1 MIKITQVRDGGNH
14 VTQSTLTLDAW
25 VERMKE
31 EVKTCPVTMFRSQLR
46 HFLPGDHCEAADKL
60 PKMMPAAEFR
70 KTEGGQCMKAY
81 NGLVE
86 LTVGPLA
93 GRAEVE
99 QVKREAWKLPQ
110 TRCAFMGASG
120 HSVKILV
127 AFTRPD
133 NTLPLTRAEAEAFHA
148 HAYIMAVKC
157 YQPQLSFDIRPKEPF
172 LEQYSRL
179 SYDPDV
185 LYRPDSVQFY
195 LSQPMGM
202 PDEMA
207 LHTEPAVSGQR
218 PLERALGSYET
229 ADALSMLF
237 EAALRQAYIDLDK
250 PDPADEKSSY
260 SWDTLLSQL
269 ALNCFRSGIPEEAV
283 VSRARFRHF
292 ARKPLE
298 LVRQVV
304 RNVYSRRQDFG
315 SKCALSR

>member
-31 EVKTCPVTMFRSQLR
+31 EVKTYPVTMFRSQLR

-218 PLERALGSYET
+218 PLERALGV
-229 ADALSMLF
+229 MK
-237 EAALRQAYIDLDK
+237 RQM
-250 PDPADEKSSY
+250 
-260 SWDTLLSQL
+260 
-269 ALNCFRSGIPEEAV
+269 RSPCC
-283 VSRARFRHF
+283 
-292 ARKPLE
+292 
-298 LVRQVV
+298 
-304 RNVYSRRQDFG
+304 SRRP
-315 SKCALSR
+315 

>member
-133 NTLPLTRAEAEAFHA
+133 NTLPLTRAEAGSVSCSCLHHGGEVLPAP
-148 HAYIMAVKC
+148 VV
-157 YQPQLSFDIRPKEPF
+157 IRYPSQGTFPGTIFTPF
-172 LEQYSRL
+172 L
-179 SYDPDV
+179 
-185 LYRPDSVQFY
+185 
-195 LSQPMGM
+195 
-202 PDEMA
+202 
-207 LHTEPAVSGQR
+207 
-218 PLERALGSYET
+218 
-229 ADALSMLF
+229 
-237 EAALRQAYIDLDK
+237 
-250 PDPADEKSSY
+250 
-260 SWDTLLSQL
+260 
-269 ALNCFRSGIPEEAV
+269 
-283 VSRARFRHF
+283 
-292 ARKPLE
+292 
-298 LVRQVV
+298 
-304 RNVYSRRQDFG
+304 
-315 SKCALSR
+315 

>member
-46 HFLPGDHCEAADKL
+46 HVLPGDHCEAADKL

-172 LEQYSRL
+172 WNNIHA
-179 SYDPDV
+179 
-185 LYRPDSVQFY
+185 F
-195 LSQPMGM
+195 PMTPMCFTGRT
-202 PDEMA
+202 PC
-207 LHTEPAVSGQR
+207 
-218 PLERALGSYET
+218 
-229 ADALSMLF
+229 
-237 EAALRQAYIDLDK
+237 
-250 PDPADEKSSY
+250 SSTCH
-260 SWDTLLSQL
+260 SLWGCPMKWPCIPNLLSPASVLWNVPWGVMKRQM
-269 ALNCFRSGIPEEAV
+269 RSPCC
-283 VSRARFRHF
+283 
-292 ARKPLE
+292 
-298 LVRQVV
+298 
-304 RNVYSRRQDFG
+304 SRRP
-315 SKCALSR
+315 

>member
-157 YQPQLSFDIRPKEPF
+157 YQPQL
-172 LEQYSRL
+172 
-179 SYDPDV
+179 
-185 LYRPDSVQFY
+185 
-195 LSQPMGM
+195 
-202 PDEMA
+202 
-207 LHTEPAVSGQR
+207 
-218 PLERALGSYET
+218 
-229 ADALSMLF
+229 
-237 EAALRQAYIDLDK
+237 
-250 PDPADEKSSY
+250 
-260 SWDTLLSQL
+260 
-269 ALNCFRSGIPEEAV
+269 
-283 VSRARFRHF
+283 
-292 ARKPLE
+292 
-298 LVRQVV
+298 
-304 RNVYSRRQDFG
+304 
-315 SKCALSR
+315 